1 MKLRVEPYQWI
12 IKCITL
18 YSLSTI
24 IYGIVN
30 DYLPLNTILGIILI
44 ILFGI
49 LYLKNL
55 KKRDI
60 YFFICVLFLFVFDNL
75 VAIDKAASI
84 SDSVYWVFTLLAIWK
99 VCDEETYKCLYMAI
113 VKQSDFI
120 KIIFTINNFILVGG
134 LFLGNCYSKSWGS
147 TYYVGFAYSN
157 HVLASGACITL
168 VMALYIFNDI
178 KSIFLRVLI
187 LLPATIAILQSG
199 ARTYIVSIAVI
210 WLIYFLYC
218 FQKVNIKLFFIPFA
232 TIVISYIFINSGM
245 MQSSMAYY
253 AAYSLENPDMTGM
266 LGMCSTIPLVI
277 GIPFMPKLIDKM
289 GMRKANVCGT
299 FISLLGCLIAV
310 LGQFLGGIT
319 IIIAGLLIKAAG
331 TVPGSTTYTP
341 FMVKADEY
349 HYQKMGHRVTGSL
362 FSCATVGT
370 KVGQGLGTAICGWVL
385 TWGGFDG
392 TAAVQS
398 VAATN
403 AINFL
408 YLGFPVIFTI
418 ITAFLY
424 SQMKVEDEIKQ

>member
-245 MQSSMAYY
+245 MVKFINPNTYEQQTGIETFSSGRTVFWLIDLQAYWNLGFINKLFGNGFDFPYFVNRTLYKSSMNVWAHNDFINT
-253 AAYSLENPDMTGM
+253 LMTSG
-266 LGMCSTIPLVI
+266 
-277 GIPFMPKLIDKM
+277 
-289 GMRKANVCGT
+289 
-299 FISLLGCLIAV
+299 V
-310 LGQFLGGIT
+310 LGIGLYLT
-319 IIIAGLLIKAAG
+319 IIRKIWKSLRN
-331 TVPGSTTYTP
+331 YTP
-341 FMVKADEY
+341 FILSSLVWIYVVFVMFINGFFVY
-349 HYQKMGHRVTGSL
+349 QHYL
-362 FSCATVGT
+362 FSFILLFIWSVNNT
-370 KVGQGLGTAICGWVL
+370 KNKSLCNL
-385 TWGGFDG
+385 
-392 TAAVQS
+392 
-398 VAATN
+398 
-403 AINFL
+403 
-408 YLGFPVIFTI
+408 
-418 ITAFLY
+418 
-424 SQMKVEDEIKQ
+424 